1 MLNLLKI
8 INIFYKGGKIMAL
21 KNLKAWNS
29 KSSALKASAC
39 GASDGDNKPSA
50 CGAGDGGNKPSAC
63 GASGK

>member
-1 MLNLLKI
+1 
-8 INIFYKGGKIMAL
+8 MAL

-29 KSSALKASAC
+29 KRSALKASAC